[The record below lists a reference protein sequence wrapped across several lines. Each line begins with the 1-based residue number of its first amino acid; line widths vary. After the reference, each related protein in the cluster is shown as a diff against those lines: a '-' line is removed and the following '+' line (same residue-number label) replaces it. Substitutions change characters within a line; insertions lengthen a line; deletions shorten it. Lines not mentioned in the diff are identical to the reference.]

1 MITSDNLRSV
11 KFLDGKNQLNWKSR
25 STSSSLNK
33 ILRRPGLA
41 HVTHG
46 HTILRAQ
53 IHARHIEDVHRLI
66 WMFLVMPLEGLPKL
80 RQRLQVPVSL
90 QLLLA
95 FATGEYQPSM
105 PRRWVALMTVSH
117 SPGLDADFL

>member
-66 WMFLVMPLEGLPKL
+66 WMFLVMPLEGLPEASPAPSGACFPSASSGICD
-80 RQRLQVPVSL
+80 RRVS
-90 QLLLA
+90 A
-95 FATGEYQPSM
+95 VHAT
-105 PRRWVALMTVSH
+105 ALGS
-117 SPGLDADFL
+117 SYDRFSFSRIRC